1 MRSGMVAAAKLKC
14 KYNRN
19 HKERDYFFFCFFSKI
34 IFQKLISANF
44 IEIQSSKSG
53 YIIITT
59 KKKAFSSQLHKENN
73 FATVVSPVP
82 WSPIERVNLL
92 KSIKTSSESKPSVI
106 GPKYLIRN
114 FAILSSNCNIL
125 TWGIKKNLLCITPPA
140 SSTKSSPHKNIPL
153 TVAQHF
159 PERRGTLSCMYKN
172 ILLTAAQDFMA
183 QYRLFCKH
191 TTHKNTIELFSN
203 IETCFTIFLPF
214 VVHSL
219 IIIFYK
225 GLNFVYFPVI

>member
-1 MRSGMVAAAKLKC
+1 MSNRIKGLHIVHCKLVITQQRSYCRSFCFCVLKSHLTPLFISSYDFAANVIYKSTQGLCVVITILFSSLTFATFSKKAIFFIC
-14 KYNRN
+14 DSGGTYKRN
-19 HKERDYFFFCFFSKI
+19 CSPRFFFQNKSFS
-34 IFQKLISANF
+34 
-44 IEIQSSKSG
+44 
-53 YIIITT
+53 
-59 KKKAFSSQLHKENN
+59 
-73 FATVVSPVP
+73 
-82 WSPIERVNLL
+82 
-92 KSIKTSSESKPSVI
+92 
-106 GPKYLIRN
+106 
-114 FAILSSNCNIL
+114 
-125 TWGIKKNLLCITPPA
+125 PA

-159 PERRGTLSCMYKN
+159 PERYRTLSRMYKN

>member
-1 MRSGMVAAAKLKC
+1 MKLPFRPFYYK
-14 KYNRN
+14 
-19 HKERDYFFFCFFSKI
+19 HLLTFFL
-34 IFQKLISANF
+34 QDVLI
-44 IEIQSSKSG
+44 
-53 YIIITT
+53 
-59 KKKAFSSQLHKENN
+59 
-73 FATVVSPVP
+73 
-82 WSPIERVNLL
+82 LL
-92 KSIKTSSESKPSVI
+92 KFFIVVNGTIAPGRTGIAHYKSHC
-106 GPKYLIRN
+106 LIQPLR
-114 FAILSSNCNIL
+114 
-125 TWGIKKNLLCITPPA
+125 T
-140 SSTKSSPHKNIPL
+140 STKSSPYKNIPL

-159 PERRGTLSCMYKN
+159 PARRRTLSCMYKN

-225 GLNFVYFPVI
+225 GLNFVYFPV

>member
-1 MRSGMVAAAKLKC
+1 MHQL
-14 KYNRN
+14 
-19 HKERDYFFFCFFSKI
+19 FFFQKNIFFKPKMTGVSCIFQFCFFSKI
-34 IFQKLISANF
+34 IFQKLISAP
-44 IEIQSSKSG
+44 
-53 YIIITT
+53 
-59 KKKAFSSQLHKENN
+59 L
-73 FATVVSPVP
+73 P
-82 WSPIERVNLL
+82 PIRRVHLL
-92 KSIKTSSESKPSVI
+92 KSIKSSSESKP
-106 GPKYLIRN
+106 
-114 FAILSSNCNIL
+114 
-125 TWGIKKNLLCITPPA
+125 
-140 SSTKSSPHKNIPL
+140 SPHKNIPL

-159 PERRGTLSCMYKN
+159 PEHRRTLSRMYKN

-191 TTHKNTIELFSN
+191 STHKNTIELFSN

>member
-1 MRSGMVAAAKLKC
+1 MFNVLYYRK
-14 KYNRN
+14 
-19 HKERDYFFFCFFSKI
+19 D
-34 IFQKLISANF
+34 ISFRRYIHYLRTLVF
-44 IEIQSSKSG
+44 IETFISSAK
-53 YIIITT
+53 
-59 KKKAFSSQLHKENN
+59 
-73 FATVVSPVP
+73 
-82 WSPIERVNLL
+82 
-92 KSIKTSSESKPSVI
+92 KTSSESKS
-106 GPKYLIRN
+106 Y
-114 FAILSSNCNIL
+114 
-125 TWGIKKNLLCITPPA
+125 
-140 SSTKSSPHKNIPL
+140 PHKNIPL

-159 PERRGTLSCMYKN
+159 PERRRTLSRMYKN

-225 GLNFVYFPVI
+225 GLNFVYFPV

>member
-1 MRSGMVAAAKLKC
+1 MLSSSSMFFTT
-14 KYNRN
+14 
-19 HKERDYFFFCFFSKI
+19 ERTFLSDGI
-34 IFQKLISANF
+34 
-44 IEIQSSKSG
+44 
-53 YIIITT
+53 YIILERRLHHNHHE
-59 KKKAFSSQLHKENN
+59 KKSFSSQLHKENN
-73 FATVVSPVP
+73 FATVVFPDP
-82 WSPIERVNLL
+82 WSSIKRANLL
-92 KSIKTSSESKPSVI
+92 KSIKPSSESK
-106 GPKYLIRN
+106 
-114 FAILSSNCNIL
+114 
-125 TWGIKKNLLCITPPA
+125 
-140 SSTKSSPHKNIPL
+140 SSPYKNIPL

-159 PERRGTLSCMYKN
+159 PARRRTLSCTYKNILLTVAQHFPARRRTLSCMYKN
-172 ILLTAAQDFMA
+172 ILLTVAQDFIA

>member
-1 MRSGMVAAAKLKC
+1 MLYMKA
-14 KYNRN
+14 
-19 HKERDYFFFCFFSKI
+19 HRDCVSSLQFCFHHLHLPIPAKKPNCSSAILEAHTRGTALPDFSSKI
-34 IFQKLISANF
+34 K
-44 IEIQSSKSG
+44 
-53 YIIITT
+53 
-59 KKKAFSSQLHKENN
+59 
-73 FATVVSPVP
+73 VS
-82 WSPIERVNLL
+82 
-92 KSIKTSSESKPSVI
+92 
-106 GPKYLIRN
+106 
-114 FAILSSNCNIL
+114 
-125 TWGIKKNLLCITPPA
+125 PPA
-140 SSTKSSPHKNIPL
+140 SSTKSSPYKNISL

-159 PERRGTLSCMYKN
+159 PARRKTLSCMYKN
-172 ILLTAAQDFMA
+172 ILLSVAQDFMA

>member
-1 MRSGMVAAAKLKC
+1 MFFTT
-14 KYNRN
+14 
-19 HKERDYFFFCFFSKI
+19 ERTFLSDGI
-34 IFQKLISANF
+34 
-44 IEIQSSKSG
+44 
-53 YIIITT
+53 YIILERRLHHNHHE
-59 KKKAFSSQLHKENN
+59 KKSFSSQLHKENN
-73 FATVVSPVP
+73 FATVLFPVP
-82 WSPIERVNLL
+82 WPPIIKRVNLL
-92 KSIKTSSESKPSVI
+92 KFIKPSSES
-106 GPKYLIRN
+106 
-114 FAILSSNCNIL
+114 
-125 TWGIKKNLLCITPPA
+125 
-140 SSTKSSPHKNIPL
+140 KSSPHKNIPL

-159 PERRGTLSCMYKN
+159 PARRRTLSCMYKN
-172 ILLTAAQDFMA
+172 ILLTVAQDFMA